1 MHLTDTV
8 SVNKMHLTDTV
19 SVNNVHLTDTVPQP
33 LHRVGA
39 GRQGGG
45 PHLVGQSGPLV
56 KISQFRSYPALRKA
70 FIKKTLIVWSFTK
83 EGVTLPPF
91 CAIFN

>member
-19 SVNNVHLTDTVPQP
+19 SVNKMHLTDTVPVNKMNLTGTVFHAMYISSLQP

-39 GRQGGG
+39 GG
-45 PHLVGQSGPLV
+45 
-56 KISQFRSYPALRKA
+56 
-70 FIKKTLIVWSFTK
+70 
-83 EGVTLPPF
+83 
-91 CAIFN
+91 